1 MVSIDHLSDNTGG
14 QLAGADHRSTLTELL
29 FSVLILPSPLHSF
42 RQPRHTLNTDLFES
56 VSYCVS

>member
-1 MVSIDHLSDNTGG
+1 VVSIDHLSDNAGG

-29 FSVLILPSPLHSF
+29 FSVLILPSPLHYIL
-42 RQPRHTLNTDLFES
+42 RPPPYPQYPLEI